1 MHTEHLRHGAMYLLC
16 LLTILCLLTSCGS
29 KRSDATGAGA
39 TASESSGTAAQRTD
53 GPSSSSTFG
62 SSSAVAVHFPTFELE
77 VPADWSVRGNVGK
90 VYEGDGMF
98 LLTGPLD
105 EVSGI
110 TSVEAALAEELE
122 LFFNTEYYRSQVR
135 FEYEKEWEAGGMH
148 RLSGTL
154 HNDRT
159 GGTLRFAGVFGTS
172 PGLYCFYFWPDA
184 SRDGDGNRF
193 METTY
198 ESIRI
203 L

>member
-1 MHTEHLRHGAMYLLC
+1 MRTDRLRHGAMCLFSLLA
-16 LLTILCLLTSCGS
+16 ILCLLTSCGS
-29 KRSDATGAGA
+29 KGNGAADTGPAA
-39 TASESSGTAAQRTD
+39 PASSGAA
-53 GPSSSSTFG
+53 FG
-62 SSSAVAVHFPTFELE
+62 TSSAVAVHFPTFELE

-90 VYEGDGMF
+90 VYEGDDMF
-98 LLTGPLD
+98 LLTGPLSD
-105 EVSGI
+105 VSGI
-110 TSVEAALAEELE
+110 LSVETALAEELE

-135 FEYEKEWEAGGMH
+135 FEYEKEYEDGAMH

-172 PGLYCFYFWPDA
+172 PGLYCFYFWPDV
-184 SRDGDGNRF
+184 SRDADGERY

>member
-1 MHTEHLRHGAMYLLC
+1 MRTDRLRHGAMCLFSLLA
-16 LLTILCLLTSCGS
+16 ILCLLTSCGS
-29 KRSDATGAGA
+29 KGNGAADTGPAA
-39 TASESSGTAAQRTD
+39 PASSGTA
-53 GPSSSSTFG
+53 FG
-62 SSSAVAVHFPTFELE
+62 TSSAAAVHFPTFELE

-90 VYEGDGMF
+90 VYEGDDMF
-98 LLTGPLD
+98 LLTGPLSD
-105 EVSGI
+105 VSGI
-110 TSVEAALAEELE
+110 LSVEAALAEELE

-135 FEYEKEWEAGGMH
+135 FEYEKEYEDGAMH

-184 SRDGDGNRF
+184 SRDADGERY

>member
-1 MHTEHLRHGAMYLLC
+1 MQTMQADRRH
-16 LLTILCLLTSCGS
+16 
-29 KRSDATGAGA
+29 
-39 TASESSGTAAQRTD
+39 
-53 GPSSSSTFG
+53 
-62 SSSAVAVHFPTFELE
+62 
-77 VPADWSVRGNVGK
+77 SVRGEENG
-90 VYEGDGMF
+90 Y
-98 LLTGPLD
+98 
-105 EVSGI
+105 SR
-110 TSVEAALAEELE
+110 EAE